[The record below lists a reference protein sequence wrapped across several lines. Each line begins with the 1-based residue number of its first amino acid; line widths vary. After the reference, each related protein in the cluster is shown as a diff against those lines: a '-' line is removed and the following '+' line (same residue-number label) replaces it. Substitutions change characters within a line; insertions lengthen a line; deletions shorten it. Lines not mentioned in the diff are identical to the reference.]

1 MTSIMTPSLH
11 IYLKNNPAKFHPDL
25 IRNDGALGFFEEV
38 APTGRRTTT
47 TQQQQQDELWYEI
60 SSWSKSDKNIK
71 MTQQKRLVPV

>member
-1 MTSIMTPSLH
+1 VFTHQAAPLFCSHGPHIEIMTSIMTPSLH

-47 TQQQQQDELWYEI
+47 TQQQQQDEL
-60 SSWSKSDKNIK
+60 
-71 MTQQKRLVPV
+71 